1 MDTIVGHTS
10 AKNTLIRNPHI
21 KSWLIYG
28 SKGIGKATLAY
39 HFAKHLTQSTNL
51 NYYNPDLLIINDNE
65 ETIGIDKIRNIKNF
79 LHLSTARLK
88 YRITIVDS
96 IDNLTIN
103 AANAMLKILEEPP
116 NNSVIILIS
125 HNLHD
130 VPVVI
135 RSRCFTL
142 GLSDLNFQQT
152 QQVLQQNFPD
162 LDYEKVSN
170 IYPGTPGMVSK
181 HITSE
186 IQLYKDLISIILNQ
200 HDSQMIEN
208 TITTDISFY
217 KIEYIILTIILNI
230 TKETLG
236 IATNL
241 RGNSSLMNMIT
252 NENDIDKLLLKTSK
266 IQHLIFSAKKYQ
278 LDKKSL
284 MLNIVNIMLTLLD
297 HDKKVFF
304 K

>member
-1 MDTIVGHTS
+1 MDTIIGHTS
-10 AKNTLIRNPHI
+10 AKNTLISNPNI
-21 KSWLIYG
+21 QSWLIYG

-39 HFAKHLTQSTNL
+39 HFAQHLTQSTNL
-51 NYYNPDLLIINDNE
+51 NHYNPDLLIINDDE
-65 ETIGIDKIRNIKNF
+65 EIIGVDKIRNIKNF
-79 LHLSTARLK
+79 LYLSTARLK

-116 NNSVIILIS
+116 NNAIIILIS

-142 GLSDLNFQQT
+142 GLSDLNSQQT

-162 LDYEKVSN
+162 LDYEKVSY
-170 IYPGTPGMVSK
+170 IYPGTPGMVNQ

-186 IQLYKDLISIILNQ
+186 IQLYKDLISIISNQ
-200 HDSQMIEN
+200 HDSQTIEN

-217 KIEYIILTIILNI
+217 KIEHIILTIILNV
-230 TKETLG
+230 TKEILG

-241 RGNSSLMNMIT
+241 RDNSSLMNMIT
-252 NENDIDKLLLKTSK
+252 NKNNIDKLLLKTSQ
-266 IQHLIFSAKKYQ
+266 IQHLISYARKFQ
-278 LDKKSL
+278 LDKKSV

-297 HDKKVFF
+297 QNKKS
-304 K
+304 